1 MSTLYKRTEVVGR
14 GKFGVV
20 YKGYH
25 KQTKQVVAIK
35 VLNLDTPEEE
45 VADVQQEIQFLTE
58 LKNVP
63 NVTHYYGLLLNDT
76 KLWIIMDYC
85 AGGLIRTLLK
95 SGVFEERYVAVIVR
109 ELLVALQ
116 LVHRLGVIHRDLKA
130 ANVLITKE
138 GQVQLCDFG
147 VAAKITLQAL
157 KRTTMAGTPYWMAP
171 EVIREGDAYNA
182 KADIWL
188 LGITVYEIT
197 TGNPP
202 YLDKDAMWAMQM
214 ILKLTPPRLEGRE
227 YLAALKETVA
237 LCLDENPD
245 ERPLA
250 EDLLKCRLVKL
261 YRSVPTGVLKELVTR
276 YLLWRDDAGAGAAVG
291 ALGPAVG
298 AAPGAPGGAPA
309 ASASSDDLD
318 AGRDDEG
325 IHIKWDFDLL
335 SSRDYIIEN
344 DIDLDRVECGVLPDA
359 EPDTLGTLHAPEGT
373 LHAPAGTLGTLVQ
386 HSAPLQPLQPLQ
398 PGLLGGVRA
407 AEVPRL
413 LMLLFDED
421 AVTEPEAAAAA
432 PPPPA
437 TESRLDSPTIEI
449 PDMDNLAS
457 FAVSKLQS
465 ALGANA
471 GTLGRL
477 ALSKPPVLHHTQ
489 LASGNLEMRAAAG
502 GGGGGGGGGGAARPR
517 KKTISNTLGS
527 THSTFSAHDAPPL
540 GALAPPLAPPPA
552 VAQAPPFKT
561 PSPTPAPTTSGLMA
575 QLGSAPSPSKSMK
588 ALTASSNPLLQPIN
602 FNAEKPAAAA
612 AAGAAGGDKPKRP
625 RPPLHIQ
632 MPTPSSTLSSLAA
645 LTNDEF
651 DVNQFGVSRLQAGAT
666 AMTPLTESEP
676 GLEDARERSDTSG
689 SAGSRD
695 ARQEIKK
702 PGAYPPRAASIS
714 SSPSTVAAAPPPR
727 FPAIPQV
734 NGDFFV
740 DSVPT
745 SRLVGEL
752 EHMLRQF
759 TLGLEALESTL

>member
-421 AVTEPEAAAAA
+421 AVAEPEAAAAA
-432 PPPPA
+432 QEDDFQHARQHP
-437 TESRLDSPTIEI
+437 
-449 PDMDNLAS
+449 
-457 FAVSKLQS
+457 
-465 ALGANA
+465 
-471 GTLGRL
+471 
-477 ALSKPPVLHHTQ
+477 LHIF
-489 LASGNLEMRAAAG
+489 RPRRPAAG
-502 GGGGGGGGGGAARPR
+502 GAG
-517 KKTISNTLGS
+517 
-527 THSTFSAHDAPPL
+527 
-540 GALAPPLAPPPA
+540 
-552 VAQAPPFKT
+552 
-561 PSPTPAPTTSGLMA
+561 
-575 QLGSAPSPSKSMK
+575 
-588 ALTASSNPLLQPIN
+588 
-602 FNAEKPAAAA
+602 A
-612 AAGAAGGDKPKRP
+612 AAGATAGG
-625 RPPLHIQ
+625 
-632 MPTPSSTLSSLAA
+632 
-645 LTNDEF
+645 
-651 DVNQFGVSRLQAGAT
+651 GAGA
-666 AMTPLTESEP
+666 AVQ
-676 GLEDARERSDTSG
+676 DAVAH
-689 SAGSRD
+689 AG
-695 ARQEIKK
+695 AHYLG
-702 PGAYPPRAASIS
+702 PHGAVGQRA
-714 SSPSTVAAAPPPR
+714 VA
-727 FPAIPQV
+727 V
-734 NGDFFV
+734 
-740 DSVPT
+740 
-745 SRLVGEL
+745 
-752 EHMLRQF
+752 
-759 TLGLEALESTL
+759 